1 MYFTV
6 TDTFCRPVHFPQIR
20 NTPLAPIAVAL
31 LLSAHPKTQ
40 WCITLKIKALL
51 FVALAGLA
59 GCSQEGAIVSQPVS
73 KDGDH
78 TEVLLV
84 NSALVDCMGVAPMKC
99 MQVRHSVQGQWELF
113 YSQIEGFNFE
123 PGYRYRLKVKVTELE
138 NVPAD
143 ASSLRYTLVEQLEK
157 KKV

>member
-1 MYFTV
+1 M
-6 TDTFCRPVHFPQIR
+6 
-20 NTPLAPIAVAL
+20 
-31 LLSAHPKTQ
+31 
-40 WCITLKIKALL
+40 
-51 FVALAGLA
+51 
-59 GCSQEGAIVSQPVS
+59 SQPVS

-84 NSALVDCMGVAPMKC
+84 NSALVDCMGVAPMTC

>member
-1 MYFTV
+1 ML
-6 TDTFCRPVHFPQIR
+6 
-20 NTPLAPIAVAL
+20 LAAVAVAL
-31 LLSAHPKTQ
+31 LLSVHLKSQ

-51 FVALAGLA
+51 FIALVGLA
-59 GCSQEGAIVSQPVS
+59 GCSQEGAKVSQPVN

-99 MQVRHSVQGQWELF
+99 MQVRHSVQGQWEMF
-113 YSQIEGFNFE
+113 YSQIEGFTFE

-157 KKV
+157 NKV